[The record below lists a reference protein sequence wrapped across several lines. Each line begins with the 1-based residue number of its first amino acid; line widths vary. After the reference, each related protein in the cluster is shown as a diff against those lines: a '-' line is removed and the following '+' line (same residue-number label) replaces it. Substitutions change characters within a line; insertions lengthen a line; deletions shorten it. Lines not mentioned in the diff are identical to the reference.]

1 MPNLATILASAN
13 IDSGRPTLNGVNV
26 DSCRIYANRCK
37 TANVEWGRRSF
48 EPNFDH
54 PTQTN
59 SDAATLR
66 RSALDIGSV
75 DALYLT
81 AEELSDFSAGMARA
95 CIGVAAE
102 VLAELDREAD
112 SLPRSHVRR

>member
-1 MPNLATILASAN
+1 MGARRRPKRIVILPNLATILASAN

-26 DSCRIYANRCK
+26 ESYRIYANRCK
-37 TANVEWGRRSF
+37 TANVEWARRSF

-81 AEELSDFSAGMARA
+81 AEELSDFFSAGMARA
-95 CIGVAAE
+95 SRC
-102 VLAELDREAD
+102 
-112 SLPRSHVRR
+112 

>member
-1 MPNLATILASAN
+1 MWSGLAARSSLTSITQHK
-13 IDSGRPTLNGVNV
+13 PT
-26 DSCRIYANRCK
+26 
-37 TANVEWGRRSF
+37 
-48 EPNFDH
+48 
-54 PTQTN
+54 
-59 SDAATLR
+59 ATLR